1 MRHAL
6 GISWHQDG
14 CNVDPGPGRPPPGRR
29 PHQCRA
35 PHVPPGKGR
44 LGRPRGLHRPPRR
57 TVLRPPG
64 RRRVDHSERTRRTGG
79 GLARRR
85 PARVRGR
92 DRAPSGRALRP
103 ARVCLT
109 IEPEDGARLGLRRR
123 LGSGATAARQHL
135 RARMA
140 AGLGTDQDLSGSRPR
155 RVRQRR
161 HRRSQADPRSARLR
175 RPAKCSA
182 RGRAQVVRR
191 FRRNRGP
198 SRCSRSRSSDV
209 VR

>member
-6 GISWHQDG
+6 GISWHHDG
-14 CNVDPGPGRPPPGRR
+14 CNVDPGPGRSPPGRR
-29 PHQCRA
+29 PHQRRA

-44 LGRPRGLHRPPRR
+44 LGRPRGIHRPPRR

-64 RRRVDHSERTRRTGG
+64 RGRVDDSERTRRTGG
-79 GLARRR
+79 GLARRC

-92 DRAPSGRALRP
+92 DRAPTRRALHP
-103 ARVCLT
+103 ARERPT
-109 IEPEDGARLGLRRR
+109 GEPEDGPRLGLRRR
-123 LGSGATAARQHL
+123 LGSGATTARQHL

-140 AGLGTDQDLSGSRPR
+140 ARLGTDQDLSGSGSR
-155 RVRQRR
+155 RVRQRS
-161 HRRSQADPRSARLR
+161 HRRAQADPRSTRLR
-175 RPAKCSA
+175 QPAQCPA
-182 RGRAQVVRR
+182 RGRGHVVRR
-191 FRRNRGP
+191 LRRNRGP